1 MPFIF
6 HRRYLRPETAQG
18 HFVNFQRLL
27 EFNNGS
33 LPFASAQVGR
43 SFRNEISPRNGLL
56 RVREFTMA
64 EVEHYVDP
72 ADKSHPRF
80 KEVSKTT
87 LRFLRKEVQSAGK
100 NDIIETTIGDAV
112 STGMVANETLGYFV
126 ARIYQFLVKIGID
139 PNRLRFRQ
147 HMDNEMAHY
156 ACDCWDA
163 EILVSSGWV
172 ECVGCA
178 DRSAFDLTQHTKAT
192 GRSLIAQKPVDPPR
206 FIHTTEPEWNK
217 KELGLT
223 FKKTSQAIMKTVESL
238 PTGELEKIR
247 AATDNE
253 QVAFHESR

>member
-1 MPFIF
+1 M
-6 HRRYLRPETAQG
+6 RPETAQG

-27 EFNNGS
+27 EFNNGN

-80 KEVSKTT
+80 KEVANTK
-87 LRFLRKEVQSAGK
+87 LRFLRKEIQSAGK

-112 STGMVANETLGYFV
+112 ATGMVANETLGYFV
-126 ARIYQFLVKIGID
+126 ARIFLFLTKIGID
-139 PNRLRFRQ
+139 PQRLRFRQ
-147 HMDNEMAHY
+147 HMENEMAHY

-163 EILVSSGWV
+163 EIQVSSGWV

-178 DRSAFDLTQHTKAT
+178 DRSAFDLTQHMKAT
-192 GRSLIAQKPVDPPR
+192 GRSLVAQKPVDPPR
-206 FIHTTEPEWNK
+206 IIHKTEPEWNK
-217 KELGLT
+217 KEMGIT
-223 FKKTSQAIMKTVESL
+223 FKKAAATIQKTVEGL
-238 PTGELEKIR
+238 PIEELEKIR
-247 AATDNE
+247 IATDDEYVSLLLTCIYDSN
-253 QVAFHESR
+253 HI